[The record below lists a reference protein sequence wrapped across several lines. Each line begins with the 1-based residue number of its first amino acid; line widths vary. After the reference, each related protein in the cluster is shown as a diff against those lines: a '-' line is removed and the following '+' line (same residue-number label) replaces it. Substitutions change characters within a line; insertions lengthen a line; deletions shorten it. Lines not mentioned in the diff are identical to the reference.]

1 MNSIYHILQNSALVT
16 AAIAWAAAQFIKIIL
31 VLITEHRFDFTR
43 ITGSG
48 GMPSSHSS
56 FTCSLAAAIGF
67 LEGFNSTAFAISAA
81 FAFIVMYDAT
91 GVRRSAGHQA
101 KILNRIIDKIGKEDI
116 TETGKKL
123 KELLGHTPIQVFVG
137 ATLGVAISVLRYVI
151 L

>member
-1 MNSIYHILQNSALVT
+1 MNSIVQIFQNSALVT

-56 FTCSLAAAIGF
+56 FTCSLAVSVGF
-67 LEGFNSTAFAISAA
+67 LEGFGSVTFAITAA

-91 GVRRSAGHQA
+91 GVRQSAGHQA

-123 KELLGHTPIQVFVG
+123 KELLGHTPKQVFVG
-137 ATLGVAISVLRYVI
+137 AMLGIAISVLRYVV

>member
-1 MNSIYHILQNSALVT
+1 MNSIEHIFRNSALVT

-31 VLITEHRFDFTR
+31 VLIKEHRFDFTR

-56 FTCSLAAAIGF
+56 FTCSLAAAVGF
-67 LEGFNSTAFAISAA
+67 IDGFDSVAFAIAAA

-137 ATLGVAISVLRYVI
+137 AMLGVAISVFRYVI